1 MNKKIYKRVVLIFI
15 LSLLSGLLAGCWDQL
30 EIEDRALVLGLSIDS
45 VPPDNKTN
53 DDQTTHLKSANINL
67 PQIRVTA
74 QIAVPGRVPLGPG
87 SGGEGGGGGGNQ
99 NPVWVVEVYGYTL
112 DDAMNNLQQQISDPR
127 YLIHLRVIIISEDI
141 ARKNMDDLNDYLRR
155 NPEVR
160 RRTWLLVS
168 EGEAAKF
175 MNINPPLQRVPT
187 LYILSTMEK
196 AVTSGKFPADY
207 IGVFWS
213 ANSKW
218 GESGYLPYVSLHQE
232 DNIMIKGLAYFSGGV
247 MVGST
252 IPIEIGAY
260 MSMKGINPGGYSDL
274 FYADEFGPV
283 MLKVNDRFTRVKV
296 QFKEGKPH
304 ITYNLSLEADLD
316 EHLRNDISIAS
327 SRSLEKIEDIFQKRV
342 IGIFNHL
349 IKETQEA
356 HSDVFGMGEY
366 IRANAPSYWKAHVRD
381 KHDWEQQYSNLSIE
395 VKLKTHIDRVGLKQ
409 N

>member
-1 MNKKIYKRVVLIFI
+1 MNKKTYKRVVLIFI
-15 LSLLSGLLAGCWDQL
+15 LLLLSGLLAGCWDQL

-45 VPPDNKTN
+45 VPSDSKIN
-53 DDQTTHLKSANINL
+53 DDQTTHLKSANINN

-87 SGGEGGGGGGNQ
+87 SGGEGGGGNQ
-99 NPVWVVEVYGYTL
+99 SPVWVVEVYGYTL

-127 YLIHLRVIIISEDI
+127 YLIHLRVIIISEDV
-141 ARKNMDDLNDYLRR
+141 ARKSMDDLNDYLRR

-207 IGVFWS
+207 IGTFWS
-213 ANSKW
+213 AESKW

-247 MVGST
+247 MAGST
-252 IPIEIGAY
+252 LPIEIGAY
-260 MSMKGINPGGYSDL
+260 MAMKGINPGGYSDL
-274 FYADEFGPV
+274 FNAEEFGPV

-296 QFKEGKPH
+296 HFKEGKPH
-304 ITYNLSLEADLD
+304 IVYNISLEAALD
-316 EHLRNDISIAS
+316 EHLRSNIPIDS

-342 IGIFNHL
+342 IGIFNHF
-349 IKETQEA
+349 IEETQQA

-366 IRANAPSYWKAHVRD
+366 IRAYAPSYWKAHVRD

-395 VKLKTHIDRVGLKQ
+395 VKLRTHIDRVGLKQ

>member
-15 LSLLSGLLAGCWDQL
+15 LSLMSGLLSGCWDQL

-45 VPPDNKTN
+45 VPPDSKIN

-67 PQIRVTA
+67 PKIRVTA

-87 SGGEGGGGGGNQ
+87 SGGEGGGVNQ

-141 ARKNMDDLNDYLRR
+141 AKKSMNDLNDYLRR

-213 ANSKW
+213 AESKW

-274 FYADEFGPV
+274 FYAEEFGPV

-296 QFKEGKPH
+296 HFKEGKPH
-304 ITYNLSLEADLD
+304 ITYNLTLEAALD
-316 EHLRNDISIAS
+316 EHLRSDIPIDS

-349 IKETQEA
+349 IEETQQA

-366 IRANAPSYWKAHVRD
+366 IRAYAPSYWKANIRD